1 MLFRVDCAN
10 PCREK
15 AQLTGV
21 CTEGFQRAIADFV
34 RFHCP
39 FVASAEAK
47 SPAFGKDQLW
57 SEVKQSGRAHLAR
70 HSIGVG
76 KSSLGA
82 LLRKRKVTGRDAS
95 LPAPFVVF
103 SLWNSHPWS
112 SWGVAPNPTRD
123 RREGTKSPLDPA
135 RGNFPLDPFSRLSWS
150 RFHTS
155 SACGFFI
162 LPPPMLLM
170 FAASPANPH
179 SPSQSAHLGRAAS
192 SLPPPAIH
200 TASAPRRRA
209 GQCWSRS
216 FHPADALR

>member
-47 SPAFGKDQLW
+47 SPACGKDQLCL
-57 SEVKQSGRAHLAR
+57 KDQLHGRAHLAR

-82 LLRKRKVTGRDAS
+82 HLRMREVTGRDAS
-95 LPAPFVVF
+95 LPALLLSAFGI
-103 SLWNSHPWS
+103 L
-112 SWGVAPNPTRD
+112 VAR
-123 RREGTKSPLDPA
+123 GTIGALPQTPPEALPLDSA
-135 RGNFPLDPFSRLSWS
+135 RGNFSLDPFRAIELVAFPILLPRVYSSFAACSMFFRAAESISFTRLS
-150 RFHTS
+150 
-155 SACGFFI
+155 
-162 LPPPMLLM
+162 
-170 FAASPANPH
+170 
-179 SPSQSAHLGRAAS
+179 
-192 SLPPPAIH
+192 
-200 TASAPRRRA
+200 
-209 GQCWSRS
+209 
-216 FHPADALR
+216 

>member
-1 MLFRVDCAN
+1 MLCSAFGVLGGRSVAPIWRDHVELMGQAALGRICG
-10 PCREK
+10 C
-15 AQLTGV
+15 AQLLAGTLR
-21 CTEGFQRAIADFV
+21 CLRLLLTSSFEL
-34 RFHCP
+34 
-39 FVASAEAK
+39 SARPIVGAVPQTPQGTL
-47 SPAFGKDQLW
+47 SLDPAR
-57 SEVKQSGRAHLAR
+57 GR
-70 HSIGVG
+70 
-76 KSSLGA
+76 
-82 LLRKRKVTGRDAS
+82 RK
-95 LPAPFVVF
+95 
-103 SLWNSHPWS
+103 
-112 SWGVAPNPTRD
+112 
-123 RREGTKSPLDPA
+123 GTKSPLDPFA
-135 RGNFPLDPFSRLSWS
+135 RLRWS
-150 RFHTS
+150 HSLNS